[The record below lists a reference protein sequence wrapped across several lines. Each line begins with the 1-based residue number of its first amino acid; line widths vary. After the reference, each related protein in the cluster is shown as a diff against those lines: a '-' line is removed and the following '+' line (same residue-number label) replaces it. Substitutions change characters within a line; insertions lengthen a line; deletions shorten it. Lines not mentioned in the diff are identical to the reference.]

1 MFFFF
6 YQLDGFAASSLMG
19 ILKEKNAI
27 SWSKGDI
34 NEFSKGENDNK
45 MCDFDEHDIVK
56 VQHWDLLWFIPLWNA
71 KSIYL
76 FRKLLP
82 LNSIKLDLNLVT
94 KLKLFSIVNIT
105 NVDINF
111 IFS

>member
-1 MFFFF
+1 M
-6 YQLDGFAASSLMG
+6 DM
-19 ILKEKNAI
+19 LKEKNAL

-34 NEFSKGENDNK
+34 NEFSKGENNNK
-45 MCDFDEHDIVK
+45 IYDFDKYDIFR
-56 VQHWDLLWFIPLWNA
+56 VQHWDLVWFIPLWNA

-82 LNSIKLDLNLVT
+82 LNSIKLNLNLMT
-94 KLKLFSIVNIT
+94 QLKLLSILNIT
-105 NVDINF
+105 NIDINF

>member
-1 MFFFF
+1 MN
-6 YQLDGFAASSLMG
+6 LVKGKMITKCV
-19 ILKEKNAI
+19 ILI
-27 SWSKGDI
+27 SMTYLKCSI
-34 NEFSKGENDNK
+34 EIY
-45 MCDFDEHDIVK
+45 FDLYPYGM
-56 VQHWDLLWFIPLWNA
+56 QSQF
-71 KSIYL
+71 YL

-94 KLKLFSIVNIT
+94 TLKLFSIVNIT